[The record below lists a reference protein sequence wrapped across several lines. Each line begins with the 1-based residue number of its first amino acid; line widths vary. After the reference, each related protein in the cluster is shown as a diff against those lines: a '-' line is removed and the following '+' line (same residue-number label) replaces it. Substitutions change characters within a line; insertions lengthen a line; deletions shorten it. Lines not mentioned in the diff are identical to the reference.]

1 MMVQVFAFLAGV
13 ALGASIIPLA
23 RKIARMP
30 MAELLLAAFDG
41 KKRHAPPVAVTI
53 DIDCPRIAEES
64 AKVKVASV

>member
-1 MMVQVFAFLAGV
+1 
-13 ALGASIIPLA
+13 
-23 RKIARMP
+23 

-41 KKRHAPPVAVTI
+41 KKRHAPTVAVTNF